1 MQSTSPGVD
10 PRGLRFAAT
19 LTTVVLAV
27 ALLTGSSWVLAAQT
41 LVFAVGALAG
51 PAASPYGR
59 LFAWSVRPR
68 LSAPKHL
75 EDAAA
80 PRFAQAV
87 GLIFGLVGLAGH
99 VVSVELVTYVAVGA
113 AFAAAFLNAA
123 FGFCLGCEIYL
134 TYRRFIP
141 SHHPNPTTEVAS

>member
-1 MQSTSPGVD
+1 MPSTSTLVD

-19 LTTVVLAV
+19 LTALVLAI
-27 ALLTGSSWVLAAQT
+27 ALVSGSGWILAGQT

-59 LFAWSVRPR
+59 VYAWFVRPR
-68 LSAPKHL
+68 LAAPARL

-80 PRFAQAV
+80 PRFAQTV
-87 GLIFGLVGLAGH
+87 GLVFGLVGLAGH
-99 VVSVELVTYVAVGA
+99 VAALELVTYVAVGA

-134 TYRRFIP
+134 TYRRFTP

>member
-1 MQSTSPGVD
+1 YRAVEAPRHRLRSCGFHALSHVLTRNGRGHDLPRVPSSSVRRTPPFTTLYIRLFHVRRVMQSTSPGVD

-75 EDAAA
+75 EDAA
-80 PRFAQAV
+80 
-87 GLIFGLVGLAGH
+87 
-99 VVSVELVTYVAVGA
+99 
-113 AFAAAFLNAA
+113 
-123 FGFCLGCEIYL
+123 
-134 TYRRFIP
+134 
-141 SHHPNPTTEVAS
+141 